1 MQKLRTQAEII
12 SSAPRVS
19 LRGCCKARFAGN
31 GPALAKK
38 RNAAAAAQ
46 RQPNAEIIS
55 AWVLNARRVLSMLTL
70 TVLFTLSAIAQD
82 GATPTPSQAPASQP
96 PAAATPAVDDDPKE
110 SEVAQATSTATPGE
124 AIPVDDIRVL
134 VEVLH
139 KIKSDYVE
147 AIDDKTLF
155 ENAMRGMLSGLDPH
169 SSYLDA
175 DGFTDLQEGTSGEF
189 GGLGI
194 EVGMEEGFMKVISPI
209 DDTPAQQAGV
219 QAGDSIVKLDEVIV
233 KGMAINDAVKI
244 MRGKPGTDITLTIV
258 REGEAKPLIFK
269 LTRALIKV
277 ASVRSRM
284 LEPGYGYVRVS
295 QFQAATGDDVLKQV
309 GELKQKAGDKLH
321 GLILD
326 LRNNPGGILGAAVS
340 IADTFLESGRIVYTD
355 GRVADS
361 KLEFSAKPP
370 DALSGAPLIVLINE
384 GSASASEIVA
394 GALQDSGRALI
405 MGRRSFGKGSVQTI
419 LPLNNRSAL
428 KLTTARY
435 FTPNGRS
442 IQAEGIK
449 PDIVID
455 KVKVS
460 TIKTASSEIIKEA
473 DLSRHLVNPVTDK
486 DKGTAPKSPTATDED
501 KTDVEQ
507 GSLAERDY
515 ELYEALNMLKGM
527 TMLNSKRSVT
537 AP

>member
-1 MQKLRTQAEII
+1 MLK
-12 SSAPRVS
+12 P
-19 LRGCCKARFAGN
+19 
-31 GPALAKK
+31 
-38 RNAAAAAQ
+38 
-46 RQPNAEIIS
+46 
-55 AWVLNARRVLSMLTL
+55 NARRALSTLVLTA
-70 TVLFTLSAIAQD
+70 LFSLSAFAED
-82 GATPTPSQAPASQP
+82 GGAPTGQTPTAPEVAPLAPAAEPVEVKDSEAKS
-96 PAAATPAVDDDPKE
+96 AAPV
-110 SEVAQATSTATPGE
+110 SEP
-124 AIPVDDIRVL
+124 IPVDDIRVL

-147 AIDDKTLF
+147 SIDDKTLI

-169 SSYLDA
+169 SAYLDV
-175 DGFTDLQEGTSGEF
+175 DDYTDLQEGTSGEF
-189 GGLGI
+189 GGLGL
-194 EVGMEEGFMKVISPI
+194 EVGMEEGFVKVISPI

-219 QAGDSIVKLDEVIV
+219 QAGDTIVKLDDTPV
-233 KGMAINDAVKI
+233 KGMSINDAVKK
-244 MRGKPGTDITLTIV
+244 MRGKPGSDITLTIV
-258 REGEAKPLIFK
+258 REGEQKPLVLK

-295 QFQAATGDDVLKQV
+295 QFQASTGDDVLKQV
-309 GELKQKAGDKLH
+309 GELKAQAGDNLN

-340 IADTFLESGRIVYTD
+340 IADTFLESGKIVYTD
-355 GRVADS
+355 GRVLDS

-370 DALSGAPLIVLINE
+370 DLLNGAPLIVLINE

-394 GALQDSGRALI
+394 GALQDRGRALI

-419 LPLNNRSAL
+419 LPMNNRSAL

-460 TIKTASSEIIKEA
+460 SIKSAAVESVKEA

-486 DKGTAPKSPTATDED
+486 DKGKAEEKSKDSKSMDALKEAD
-501 KTDVEQ
+501 KEEADK
-507 GSLAERDY
+507 GPLAERDY
-515 ELYEALNMLKGM
+515 ELYEAFNMLKGM
-527 TMLNSKRSVT
+527 VMLNTKRNLA

>member
-1 MQKLRTQAEII
+1 MLKSIARRAFLPLAFTAF
-12 SSAPRVS
+12 VS
-19 LRGCCKARFAGN
+19 LGAIADDGGKSD
-31 GPALAKK
+31 PAAPAATPGVAPEQNDDSNTGK
-38 RNAAAAAQ
+38 AAAAAVE
-46 RQPNAEIIS
+46 P
-55 AWVLNARRVLSMLTL
+55 
-70 TVLFTLSAIAQD
+70 
-82 GATPTPSQAPASQP
+82 
-96 PAAATPAVDDDPKE
+96 
-110 SEVAQATSTATPGE
+110 
-124 AIPVDDIRVL
+124 IPVDDIRVL

-147 AIDDKTLF
+147 AIDDKTLI

-169 SSYLDA
+169 SAYLDA
-175 DGFTDLQEGTSGEF
+175 DDYTDLQEGTSGEF

-194 EVGMEEGFMKVISPI
+194 EVGMEEGFVKVISPI

-219 QAGDSIVKLDEVIV
+219 QAGDTIIKLDDTLV
-233 KGMAINDAVKI
+233 KGMSINDAVKK
-244 MRGKPGTDITLTIV
+244 MRGKPGSDITLTIL
-258 REGEAKPLIFK
+258 REGEQKPLTFK

-277 ASVRSRM
+277 ASVRSRL
-284 LEPGYGYVRVS
+284 LEPGYGYIRVS
-295 QFQAATGDDVLKQV
+295 QFQAATGEDVIKQL
-309 GELKQKAGDKLH
+309 GELKAKSGDKLN

-340 IADTFLESGRIVYTD
+340 ISDAFLESGKIVYTD

-370 DALSGAPLIVLINE
+370 DMLNGAPLIVLINE

-394 GALQDSGRALI
+394 GALQDRGRALI

-419 LPLNNRSAL
+419 LPMNNRSAL

-460 TIKTASSEIIKEA
+460 SIKSAGADTIKEA
-473 DLSRHLVNPVTDK
+473 DLSRHLANPITDK
-486 DKGTAPKSPTATDED
+486 GKTAPAEPANGGKQNDGDKDDDADKGP
-501 KTDVEQ
+501 
-507 GSLAERDY
+507 LAERDY
-515 ELYEALNMLKGM
+515 ELYEAFNMLKGM
-527 TMLNSKRSVT
+527 VMLNSKRNVA

>member
-1 MQKLRTQAEII
+1 MQK
-12 SSAPRVS
+12 
-19 LRGCCKARFAGN
+19 
-31 GPALAKK
+31 
-38 RNAAAAAQ
+38 
-46 RQPNAEIIS
+46 
-55 AWVLNARRVLSMLTL
+55 LNARRVLSMLAL
-70 TVLFTLSAIAQD
+70 IALFTLPAMAQE
-82 GATPTPSQAPASQP
+82 GAEPTPVAPTTAPATSP
-96 PAAATPAVDDDPKE
+96 PSPATPAEATEVSKT
-110 SEVAQATSTATPGE
+110 SEADQATSKPSAAE

-175 DGFTDLQEGTSGEF
+175 DDFTDLQEGTSGEF

-219 QAGDSIVKLDEVIV
+219 QAGDTIVKLDDVLV

-244 MRGKPGTDITLTIV
+244 MRGKPGTDITLTIM
-258 REGEAKPLIFK
+258 REGEPKPLVFK

-284 LEPGYGYVRVS
+284 LEPGFGYVRVS

-309 GELKQKAGDKLH
+309 GELKQKAGDKLN

-370 DALSGAPLIVLINE
+370 DALNGAPLIVLINE

-394 GALQDSGRALI
+394 GALQDNGRALI

-455 KVKVS
+455 KVKIS
-460 TIKTASSEIIKEA
+460 TIKTTNNDIIKEA
-473 DLSRHLVNPVTDK
+473 DLNRHLANPISDK
-486 DKGTAPKSPTATDED
+486 DKAASPATTKATTTTRDED
-501 KTDVEQ
+501 KASADQ

-527 TMLNSKRSVT
+527 TMLNSKRSVA

>member
-1 MQKLRTQAEII
+1 MQKL
-12 SSAPRVS
+12 
-19 LRGCCKARFAGN
+19 
-31 GPALAKK
+31 
-38 RNAAAAAQ
+38 NAH
-46 RQPNAEIIS
+46 
-55 AWVLNARRVLSMLTL
+55 RVLSTLMLTA
-70 TVLFTLSAIAQD
+70 LFTLPAWAQD
-82 GATPTPSQAPASQP
+82 STQPPTQPEAPATSPAGSP
-96 PAAATPAVDDDPKE
+96 PSAVTPADDA
-110 SEVAQATSTATPGE
+110 EVAADDQVDQATTKPAPAE

-175 DGFTDLQEGTSGEF
+175 DDFTDLQEGTSGEF

-219 QAGDSIVKLDEVIV
+219 QAGDTIVKLDDVLV

-258 REGEAKPLIFK
+258 REGEPKPLLFK

-284 LEPGYGYVRVS
+284 LEPGFGYVRVS

-309 GELKQKAGDKLH
+309 GELKQKAGDKLN
-321 GLILD
+321 GLVLD

-370 DALSGAPLIVLINE
+370 DALNGAPLIVLINE

-473 DLSRHLVNPVTDK
+473 DLSRHLANPTPDK
-486 DKGTAPKSPTATDED
+486 DKTTSPAAPAPPAAKDED
-501 KTDVEQ
+501 NASTEQ
-507 GSLAERDY
+507 APLAERDY

-527 TMLNSKRSVT
+527 TMLNGKRSVA

>member
-1 MQKLRTQAEII
+1 MLKSIARRAFLPLAFTAF
-12 SSAPRVS
+12 VS
-19 LRGCCKARFAGN
+19 LGAVAD
-31 GPALAKK
+31 
-38 RNAAAAAQ
+38 
-46 RQPNAEIIS
+46 
-55 AWVLNARRVLSMLTL
+55 
-70 TVLFTLSAIAQD
+70 D
-82 GATPTPSQAPASQP
+82 GGKSS
-96 PAAATPAVDDDPKE
+96 PAAPE
-110 SEVAQATSTATPGE
+110 ATPGVAPGQNGDSNPGKATATAVE
-124 AIPVDDIRVL
+124 PIPVDDIRVL

-147 AIDDKTLF
+147 AIDDKTLI

-169 SSYLDA
+169 SAYLDA
-175 DGFTDLQEGTSGEF
+175 DDYTDLQEGTSGEF

-194 EVGMEEGFMKVISPI
+194 EVGMEEGFVKVISPI

-219 QAGDSIVKLDEVIV
+219 QAGDTIIKLDDTLV
-233 KGMAINDAVKI
+233 KGMSINDAVKK
-244 MRGKPGTDITLTIV
+244 MRGKPGSDITLTIL
-258 REGEAKPLIFK
+258 REGEQKPLTFK

-277 ASVRSRM
+277 ASVRSRL
-284 LEPGYGYVRVS
+284 LEPGYGYIRVS
-295 QFQAATGDDVLKQV
+295 QFQAATGEDVIKQL
-309 GELKQKAGDKLH
+309 GELKARSGDKLN

-340 IADTFLESGRIVYTD
+340 ISDAFLESGKIVYTD

-370 DALSGAPLIVLINE
+370 DMLNGAPLVVLINE

-394 GALQDSGRALI
+394 GALQDRGRALI

-419 LPLNNRSAL
+419 LPMNNRSAL

-460 TIKTASSEIIKEA
+460 SIKSAGADTIKEA
-473 DLSRHLVNPVTDK
+473 DLSRHLANPVTDK
-486 DKGTAPKSPTATDED
+486 GKIAPAEPANGGKQSNGDKDDDADKGP
-501 KTDVEQ
+501 
-507 GSLAERDY
+507 LAERDY
-515 ELYEALNMLKGM
+515 ELYEAFNMLKGM
-527 TMLNSKRSVT
+527 VMLNSKRNVA

>member
-1 MQKLRTQAEII
+1 MSK
-12 SSAPRVS
+12 
-19 LRGCCKARFAGN
+19 
-31 GPALAKK
+31 
-38 RNAAAAAQ
+38 
-46 RQPNAEIIS
+46 
-55 AWVLNARRVLSMLTL
+55 LNARRAFAISAMAALLTH
-70 TVLFTLSAIAQD
+70 SALAAD
-82 GATPTPSQAPASQP
+82 GEHASP
-96 PAAATPAVDDDPKE
+96 ATPAAE
-110 SEVAQATSTATPGE
+110 HEVVAASAPQTAAPAPVPAE
-124 AIPVDDIRVL
+124 AIPVEDIRVL

-147 AIDDKTLF
+147 AIDDKTLI

-175 DGFTDLQEGTSGEF
+175 DDFTDLQEGTSGEF

-194 EVGMEEGFMKVISPI
+194 EVGMEEGFIKVISPI

-219 QAGDSIVKLDEVIV
+219 QAGDTIVKLDDTPV
-233 KGMAINDAVKI
+233 KGMSINDAVKK
-244 MRGKPGTDITLTIV
+244 MRGKPGSDIALTVV
-258 REGEAKPLIFK
+258 REGEPKPLVFK

-295 QFQAATGDDVLKQV
+295 QFQAASGDDVLKQV
-309 GELKQKAGDKLH
+309 GELKQQAGDKMN

-340 IADTFLESGRIVYTD
+340 IADTFLEAGRIVYTD

-361 KLEFSAKPP
+361 KLEFAAKPP
-370 DALSGAPLIVLINE
+370 DALNGAPLIVLINE

-419 LPLNNRSAL
+419 LPMNNRTAL

-460 TIKTASSEIIKEA
+460 AVKSASSDVIKEA
-473 DLSRHLVNPVTDK
+473 DLSRHLANPVTDK
-486 DKGTAPKSPTATDED
+486 DKDKAKGASPDKSKSSTDQD
-501 KTDVEQ
+501 GGKD
-507 GSLAERDY
+507 GAGPLAERDY

-527 TMLNSKRSVT
+527 AMLNSKRHVAT
-537 AP
+537 P

>member
-1 MQKLRTQAEII
+1 MLKPI
-12 SSAPRVS
+12 
-19 LRGCCKARFAGN
+19 
-31 GPALAKK
+31 
-38 RNAAAAAQ
+38 
-46 RQPNAEIIS
+46 
-55 AWVLNARRVLSMLTL
+55 ARRALTTLVLTALFSLP
-70 TVLFTLSAIAQD
+70 VLAEDGGTAPPSSPATPEVTPDD
-82 GATPTPSQAPASQP
+82 GA
-96 PAAATPAVDDDPKE
+96 E
-110 SEVAQATSTATPGE
+110 RELGE
-124 AIPVDDIRVL
+124 AKAEKSPADPIPVDDIRVL

-139 KIKSDYVE
+139 KIKNDYVE
-147 AIDDKTLF
+147 SIDDKTLI

-169 SSYLDA
+169 SAYLDA
-175 DGFTDLQEGTSGEF
+175 DDYSDLQEGTSGEF

-194 EVGMEEGFMKVISPI
+194 EVGMEEGSVKVISPI

-219 QAGDSIVKLDEVIV
+219 QAGDNIVKLDDTPV
-233 KGMAINDAVKI
+233 KGMSINDAVKK
-244 MRGKPGTDITLTIV
+244 MRGKPGSDITLTIV
-258 REGEAKPLIFK
+258 REGEQKPLVFK

-277 ASVRSRM
+277 ASVRSRI
-284 LEPGYGYVRVS
+284 LEPGFGYIRVS
-295 QFQAATGDDVLKQV
+295 QFQAATGDDVIKQIS
-309 GELKQKAGDKLH
+309 ELKAKSNDKLN

-340 IADTFLESGRIVYTD
+340 IADAFLESGKIVYTD

-370 DALSGAPLIVLINE
+370 DMLNGAPLVVLINE

-394 GALQDSGRALI
+394 GALQDRGRALI

-419 LPLNNRSAL
+419 LPMNNRSAL

-460 TIKTASSEIIKEA
+460 AIKSGAVESVKEA
-473 DLSRHLVNPVTDK
+473 DLSRHLANPVSDK
-486 DKGTAPKSPTATDED
+486 DKGADKSKDSKTMDAAKAAD
-501 KTDVEQ
+501 KEEAEQ
-507 GSLAERDY
+507 GPLAERDY
-515 ELYEALNMLKGM
+515 ELYEAFNMLKGM
-527 TMLNSKRSVT
+527 VMLNSKRSLS

>member
-1 MQKLRTQAEII
+1 MLKPT
-12 SSAPRVS
+12 
-19 LRGCCKARFAGN
+19 
-31 GPALAKK
+31 
-38 RNAAAAAQ
+38 
-46 RQPNAEIIS
+46 
-55 AWVLNARRVLSMLTL
+55 ARRVLFMLALTSLCTL
-70 TVLFTLSAIAQD
+70 PALAQD
-82 GATPTPSQAPASQP
+82 AGQPPPAAPTETPASPP
-96 PAAATPAVDDDPKE
+96 PAAATPAENHDASQDHEPDK
-110 SEVAQATSTATPGE
+110 ATSTPDPA
-124 AIPVDDIRVL
+124 AVIPVEDIRVF

-147 AIDDKTLF
+147 AINDKTLM

-175 DGFTDLQEGTSGEF
+175 DDFTDLQEGTSGEF

-194 EVGMEEGFMKVISPI
+194 EVGMEEGAMKVISPI
-209 DDTPAQQAGV
+209 DETPAQQAGV
-219 QAGDSIVKLDEVIV
+219 QAGDIIVKLDDVLV
-233 KGMAINDAVKI
+233 KGMAINDAVKK

-258 REGEAKPLIFK
+258 REGEAKPLVFK

-309 GELKQKAGDKLH
+309 GDLKQQAGDKMN

-370 DALSGAPLIVLINE
+370 DVLQGAPLIVLINE

-460 TIKTASSEIIKEA
+460 SIKTASSDIIKEA
-473 DLSRHLVNPVTDK
+473 DLSRHLANPTPDK
-486 DKGTAPKSPTATDED
+486 AKATAPDGQNSATARDAG
-501 KTDVEQ
+501 KTAADQ
-507 GSLAERDY
+507 GPLAERDY

-527 TMLNSKRSVT
+527 TMLNSKRSVAT
-537 AP
+537 P